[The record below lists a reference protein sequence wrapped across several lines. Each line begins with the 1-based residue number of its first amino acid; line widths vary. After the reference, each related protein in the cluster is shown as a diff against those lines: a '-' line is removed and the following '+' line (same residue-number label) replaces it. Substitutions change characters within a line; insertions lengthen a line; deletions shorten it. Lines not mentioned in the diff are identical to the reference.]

1 MPRVQK
7 QSSGTLHNG
16 LGSEAHSAG
25 RGLAG
30 SPRLILFSLCPELPW
45 IHDLD
50 VSSLHIFL
58 LSGTWPQS
66 VQTQTLKSLQLWER
80 GSIYSALET
89 AVILGVTVRC
99 GLGYREQNAI
109 TSCHHQHPDVSAVS
123 FHSSRLFS
131 ISGSCHGRI
140 SAVLPGTGDVPQRPW
155 PLHVPAEK
163 DRTAWQRRT
172 PWPRTGSWCGVR
184 KRCCRRG

>member
-99 GLGYREQNAI
+99 AGISSAQELPSTPQCI
-109 TSCHHQHPDVSAVS
+109 TSSLPLEPLSILHLLSGHAASLA
-123 FHSSRLFS
+123 SS
-131 ISGSCHGRI
+131 SGR
-140 SAVLPGTGDVPQRPW
+140 
-155 PLHVPAEK
+155 
-163 DRTAWQRRT
+163 
-172 PWPRTGSWCGVR
+172 
-184 KRCCRRG
+184 